1 MLAKIKTFGIPIAL
15 IIFGLSA
22 FFYGAHVERLKAN
35 EEIAQMEKE
44 YAIRES
50 SALWEAE
57 TIRKQ
62 QEQKYLLEMDRF
74 KLVNAE
80 LTADALRVRELF
92 AQVQSTH
99 SPDLER
105 SHHRIERCERLL
117 SEAYELA
124 GEGEGL
130 LKERDARLKTLSVR
144 YREKKPSREQ

>member
-1 MLAKIKTFGIPIAL
+1 MLAKIKTYGIPIAL
-15 IIFGLSA
+15 ILFGLSA
-22 FFYGAHVERLKAN
+22 FFYGAHVERLEAD

-62 QEQKYLLEMDRF
+62 QEQMYILEMDRL
-74 KLVNAE
+74 KLLNAE
-80 LTADALRVRELF
+80 LTADTLRVREQF
-92 AQVQSTH
+92 AQIQSRR

-130 LKERDARLKTLSVR
+130 LAERDARLSVFSI
-144 YREKKPSREQ
+144 KVQ

>member
-1 MLAKIKTFGIPIAL
+1 MTYKREP
-15 IIFGLSA
+15 SA
-22 FFYGAHVERLKAN
+22 FFYGAHVERLEAD

-74 KLVNAE
+74 KLLNVE
-80 LTADALRVRELF
+80 LAADALRVRELF
-92 AQVQSTH
+92 TQVQSTR
-99 SPDLER
+99 SSDLER
-105 SHHRIERCERLL
+105 GYSRIERCERLL

-130 LKERDARLKTLSVR
+130 LKERDARLSSLR
-144 YREKKPSREQ
+144 

>member
-1 MLAKIKTFGIPIAL
+1 MLAKIKAYGIPIAL
-15 IIFGLSA
+15 ILFGLSA
-22 FFYGAHVERLKAN
+22 FFYGAHVERLEAD
-35 EEIAQMEKE
+35 EEIAQMGKE

-62 QEQKYLLEMDRF
+62 QEQKYLQEMDRF
-74 KLVNAE
+74 KLLNAE
-80 LTADALRVRELF
+80 LTADTLRVRELF
-92 AQVQSTH
+92 AQVQSSR

-130 LKERDARLKTLSVR
+130 LKERDARLNALK
-144 YREKKPSREQ
+144 

>member
-1 MLAKIKTFGIPIAL
+1 MLAKIKTYGIPIAL
-15 IIFGLSA
+15 ILFGLSA
-22 FFYGAHVERLKAN
+22 FFSGAHVERLVAD
-35 EEIAQMEKE
+35 EEIAQMEKD

-74 KLVNAE
+74 KLLNAE
-80 LTADALRVRELF
+80 LAADALRVRDQF
-92 AQVQSTH
+92 AQIQSRR

-130 LKERDARLKTLSVR
+130 LKERDARLKALGS
-144 YREKKPSREQ
+144 EQ

>member
-1 MLAKIKTFGIPIAL
+1 MLAKIKTYGIPIAL

-22 FFYGAHVERLKAN
+22 FFYGAHVERLEAN

-57 TIRKQ
+57 NLRKQ
-62 QEQKYLLEMDRF
+62 QEAKYLVEMDRF

-80 LTADALRVRELF
+80 LAADALRVRELF
-92 AQVQSTH
+92 AQIQSRR
-99 SPDLER
+99 SPDLEL

-130 LKERDARLKTLSVR
+130 LKERDSRLEAIK
-144 YREKKPSREQ
+144 Q

>member
-1 MLAKIKTFGIPIAL
+1 MGCRL
-15 IIFGLSA
+15 
-22 FFYGAHVERLKAN
+22 FFYGAHVERLEAD

-74 KLVNAE
+74 KLLNAE
-80 LTADALRVRELF
+80 LAADTLRVREQF
-92 AQVQSTH
+92 AQIQSRR

-130 LKERDARLKTLSVR
+130 LKERDARLKALASG
-144 YREKKPSREQ
+144 K

>member
-1 MLAKIKTFGIPIAL
+1 MLAKIKVYGIPIAL
-15 IIFGLSA
+15 ILFGLSA
-22 FFYGAHVERLKAN
+22 FFYGAHVERLEAD
-35 EEIAQMEKE
+35 EEIAQREKE

-74 KLVNAE
+74 KQLNVE
-80 LTADALRVRELF
+80 LTADTLRVRELF
-92 AQVQSTH
+92 AQVQSTR

-130 LKERDARLKTLSVR
+130 LKERDARLKVL
-144 YREKKPSREQ
+144 K

>member
-1 MLAKIKTFGIPIAL
+1 MLAKIKTYGIPIAL
-15 IIFGLSA
+15 ILFGLSA
-22 FFYGAHVERLKAN
+22 FFYGAHVERLEAD

-57 TIRKQ
+57 NLRKQ
-62 QEQKYLLEMDRF
+62 QEAKYLVEMDRF
-74 KLVNAE
+74 KLLNAE
-80 LTADALRVRELF
+80 LAADALRVRELF
-92 AQVQSTH
+92 AQVQSRR

-124 GEGEGL
+124 GDGEGL
-130 LKERDARLKTLSVR
+130 LKERDARLNSMK
-144 YREKKPSREQ
+144 

>member
-1 MLAKIKTFGIPIAL
+1 MLAKIKTYGIPIAL

-22 FFYGAHVERLKAN
+22 FFYGAHIERLEAN
-35 EEIAQMEKE
+35 EEIALMEKE

-57 TIRKQ
+57 NIRKQ
-62 QEQKYLLEMDRF
+62 QEAKYLLEMDRF
-74 KLVNAE
+74 KLANAE

-92 AQVQSTH
+92 AQIQSTR

-105 SHHRIERCERLL
+105 SHYRVERCERLL

-124 GEGEGL
+124 GEGESL
-130 LKERDARLKTLSVR
+130 LKERDIRLETIK
-144 YREKKPSREQ
+144 

>member
-22 FFYGAHVERLKAN
+22 FFYGAHVERLEAD
-35 EEIAQMEKE
+35 EEIAQMEKD

-74 KLVNAE
+74 KLLNAE
-80 LTADALRVRELF
+80 LTADALRVREQF
-92 AQVQSTH
+92 AQIQSRR
-99 SPDLER
+99 SPDLEHCHYR
-105 SHHRIERCERLL
+105 VERCERLL

-130 LKERDARLKTLSVR
+130 LRERDVRLDM
-144 YREKKPSREQ
+144 Y

>member
-1 MLAKIKTFGIPIAL
+1 MLAKIKTYGIPIAL
-15 IIFGLSA
+15 ILFGLSA
-22 FFYGAHVERLKAN
+22 FFYGAHVERLEAD

-74 KLVNAE
+74 KLLNAE
-80 LTADALRVRELF
+80 LAADALRVREQF
-92 AQVQSTH
+92 AQIQSRR

-105 SHHRIERCERLL
+105 SYQRIERCERLL

-124 GEGEGL
+124 REGESL
-130 LKERDARLKTLSVR
+130 LKERDTRLNVLRTKS
-144 YREKKPSREQ
+144 Q

>member
-1 MLAKIKTFGIPIAL
+1 MLAKIKAYRIPIAL

-22 FFYGAHVERLKAN
+22 FFYGAHVERLEAD

-50 SALWEAE
+50 SVLWEAE

-62 QEQKYLLEMDRF
+62 QEAKYLLEMDRF
-74 KLVNAE
+74 KLLNAE
-80 LTADALRVRELF
+80 LTADSLRVRELF
-92 AQVQSTH
+92 AQIQSRR

-105 SHHRIERCERLL
+105 SHYRIERCERLL

-130 LKERDARLKTLSVR
+130 LRERDVRLEAIK
-144 YREKKPSREQ
+144 